1 MTFYRGPGSGSR
13 AYLES
18 DHSHADEYYLENGH
32 AIAQW
37 TALDG
42 TGTVRAEAALD
53 GDAYQAWV
61 DWRDPQTGEERG
73 KPRDEHRIA
82 ANGELIPRPASP
94 RFAEMTVNCDKS
106 LSVAA
111 ALFPEISA
119 ALDDAQADAAT
130 AMGAYLA
137 RNSVT
142 RTGPRGAQSF
152 VPVER
157 FEQVSVVHRTS
168 RAGDP
173 HRHIHVQWNTR
184 VFADGKWRG
193 LHTAATIKQQGALRG
208 VAEAVINSHEGLRSA
223 LAAARLTFDAESGKV
238 IELAQHA
245 EVMSKRALQVQQNV
259 AKLER
264 EWRAAN
270 PDALEPPRALQRE
283 WDQQAWAAGRPQKV
297 HDAGR
302 AEDRWLAELR
312 DAGLS
317 TDSFAGDTSPPR
329 LALSDVDRDQVTQAA
344 IASLEEAKSA
354 WSIADLEGQIGVIL
368 GRTGVVAERDE
379 VAAWVRTSA
388 AAAAERLLRLDISYQ
403 GDVPDWVRWIT
414 SERVVEV
421 EDYLRRAFVARGL
434 DSVLVT
440 DEPLVGSL
448 TQSQSDAARALAS
461 AAPLVVVEGAAGAGK
476 TTMLKSAADLAAES
490 GRRFVVVAPTLRA
503 AQEAGAALGT
513 PASSAH
519 KLAHECGF
527 RRDALGQWS
536 RLREGEIDPTTSTEY
551 RGPSEEFTVT
561 SSTRIIVDEAGM
573 IDQDTAHALVQ
584 IAEESGAALA
594 LVGDR
599 AQLPAVGRGGVLDM
613 AVAAYPTRLDLSD
626 LHRFTDVEYAELT
639 LQMRSRELPDELFDK
654 LHARGNVAVHATM
667 DDAREAITRDAIARA
682 RAGSTVAIATATN
695 EDAAT
700 LNALIQQ
707 AHADAGHTTA
717 ARVDVAGSDL
727 LTIRNGD
734 RIMTRKNVREL
745 GVANRDVWDVERV
758 HPDGSVTVRNR
769 ARSVQL
775 PAVYVKEHTH
785 LAYASTEFGVQGAT
799 VQTGHG
805 IVTDASHAAA
815 VYVSATRGREANTLH
830 VVAESDMQARAL
842 FVNAMTREAGD
853 RGVESKREAAE
864 RDLDGTVGSRQ
875 DGPTGQQ
882 TSRRSGPV
890 DRTLRA
896 ERIATEQRVHTA
908 RVREWESSR
917 AAWHKRHDGVT
928 EGGYTA
934 AVAAAERASE
944 QATVHRGAV
953 ERVAA
958 VAAVEAAEADW
969 RRDHAGVQRA
979 AAALEAAGAFRRR
992 SAQQEYEDVTRAFQ
1006 ERHRAEPAP
1015 TAPAHLVDEWSRSA
1029 IAVGADIRVDAA
1041 RAAEAEARSRAAALR
1056 ADRPVVPPSAPSVG
1070 TPAEEL
1076 AKDAAYR
1083 ERRAAAPWNDRLHR
1097 PMGGVVDLDAH
1108 AKALQARADTTATQ
1122 LTRLRQ
1128 LVERAERAR
1137 DGSVDGPERDR
1148 RSQQL
1153 ERAQG
1158 QQALLLAQ
1166 TAGLANELAAVD
1178 AEKRLRASHTPEQ
1191 RAAEE
1196 RSRGADRRAPV
1207 TQSVDVGLDR

>member
-1 MTFYRGPGSGSR
+1 MRGGVVFYRGPGSGAR

-42 TGTVRAEAALD
+42 TGAVQIEAALD

-73 KPRDEHRIA
+73 KPRDEHRID
-82 ANGELIPRPASP
+82 ANGELVPRPASP

-111 ALFPEISA
+111 ALFPEVSA
-119 ALDDAQADAAT
+119 ALDAAQADAAT

-142 RTGPRGAQSF
+142 RTGPRGAQVF
-152 VPVER
+152 APVER
-157 FEQVSVVHRTS
+157 FEQVAVVHRTS

-208 VAEAVINSHEGLRSA
+208 VAEAVINSHDGLRSA
-223 LAAARLTFDAESGKV
+223 LSAAGLTFDAETGKV
-238 IELAQHA
+238 VELAQHA

-259 AKLER
+259 AKFER
-264 EWRAAN
+264 EWRVAN
-270 PDALEPPRALQRE
+270 PDAVEPPRALQRE
-283 WDQQAWAAGRPQKV
+283 WDQQAWAAGRPQKT
-297 HDAGR
+297 HDTGR
-302 AEDRWLAELR
+302 AEDRWLTELR
-312 DAGLS
+312 EAGLNTETFS
-317 TDSFAGDTSPPR
+317 GDTSPER
-329 LALSDVDRDQVTQAA
+329 IALTDVDRDWVTQAA

-354 WSIADLEGQIGVIL
+354 WSIADLEGQIGVVL
-368 GRTGVVAERDE
+368 GRSGVVAERDE
-379 VAAWVRTSA
+379 VAAWVTATA
-388 AAAAERLLRLDISYQ
+388 AAAAERLLRLDISFD
-403 GDVPDWVRWIT
+403 GEVPAWVRWIT
-414 SERVVEV
+414 SERVVGV

-434 DSVLVT
+434 DSVLFT
-440 DEPLVGSL
+440 NEPLLGSL

-476 TTMLKSAADLAAES
+476 TTMLKSAADLASES
-490 GRRFVVVAPTLRA
+490 GRQFVVVAPTLRA

-519 KLAHECGF
+519 KLAHEYGF
-527 RRDALGQWS
+527 RRDPFGRWS
-536 RLREGEIDPTTSTEY
+536 RLQEGDLDPSTSAEY
-551 RGPSEEFTVT
+551 RGPSEEFIVT
-561 SSTRIIVDEAGM
+561 SNTRIIVDEAGM
-573 IDQDTAHALVQ
+573 IDQDTAYALVQ
-584 IAEESGAALA
+584 IAEENGASLA

-613 AVAAYPTRLDLSD
+613 AVAAHPTRLDLAD
-626 LHRFTDVEYAELT
+626 LHRFSDPEYAELT
-639 LQMRSRELPDELFDK
+639 LQMRTRELPGELFDK
-654 LHARGNVAVHATM
+654 LHARGNVVVHETM
-667 DDAREAITRDAIARA
+667 DDARDAITSDAIARA

-707 AHADAGHTTA
+707 AHAEAGHTTA

-734 RIMTRKNVREL
+734 RIMTRKNDRDL
-745 GVANRDVWDVERV
+745 GVANRDVWQVDRV
-758 HPDGSVTVRNR
+758 NHDGSLTVSNDTRT
-769 ARSVQL
+769 VEL
-775 PAVYVKEHTH
+775 PAAYVKEHSH

-799 VQTGHG
+799 VQAGHG

-830 VVAESDMQARAL
+830 VVAESALQARAL
-842 FVNAMTREAGD
+842 FVDAMTREAGD

-864 RDLDGTVGSRQ
+864 RDLEGMVGSRQ

-882 TSRRSGPV
+882 TSRRSAPV

-908 RVREWESSR
+908 RVREWESAR

-928 EGGYTA
+928 EAGYPV

-944 QATVHRGAV
+944 QATVHRGDV
-953 ERVAA
+953 ERAA
-958 VAAVEAAEADW
+958 AAAAVEAATAGW
-969 RRDHAGVQRA
+969 RRDYADVQRA

-992 SAQQEYEDVTRAFQ
+992 SAQQEYEDAVRAFQ

-1029 IAVGADIRVDAA
+1029 IAAGADARVDAA
-1041 RAAEAEARSRAAALR
+1041 RAAEAAALNRAA
-1056 ADRPVVPPSAPSVG
+1056 
-1070 TPAEEL
+1070 
-1076 AKDAAYR
+1076 
-1083 ERRAAAPWNDRLHR
+1083 
-1097 PMGGVVDLDAH
+1097 
-1108 AKALQARADTTATQ
+1108 
-1122 LTRLRQ
+1122 
-1128 LVERAERAR
+1128 
-1137 DGSVDGPERDR
+1137 
-1148 RSQQL
+1148 
-1153 ERAQG
+1153 
-1158 QQALLLAQ
+1158 
-1166 TAGLANELAAVD
+1166 
-1178 AEKRLRASHTPEQ
+1178 
-1191 RAAEE
+1191 
-1196 RSRGADRRAPV
+1196 
-1207 TQSVDVGLDR
+1207 